1 MNRKKKKKI
10 KFVSNPK
17 SVYNFKG
24 SSITV
29 NETPTK
35 NKVEESWKSS
45 WEKETKFN
53 KNAKWFEEIE
63 KTYYKEIT
71 PKTYKIDRQTVDE
84 AINNMPLN
92 K

>member
-1 MNRKKKKKI
+1 M
-10 KFVSNPK
+10 
-17 SVYNFKG
+17 
-24 SSITV
+24 

-53 KNAKWFEEIE
+53 KNAWFKEIE
-63 KTYYKEIT
+63 KTHYKEVT